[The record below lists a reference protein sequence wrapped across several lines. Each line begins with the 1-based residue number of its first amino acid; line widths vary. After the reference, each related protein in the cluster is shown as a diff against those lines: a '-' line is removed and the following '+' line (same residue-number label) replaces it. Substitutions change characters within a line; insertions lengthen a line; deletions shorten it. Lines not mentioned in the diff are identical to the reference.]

1 MARENLERISRKGME
16 IAMNKECFV
25 RCKCSDSDGYPNEF
39 YCSEVEFLNIEEDEQ
54 GYDKMTFECP
64 QCGDVCKSLVF
75 S

>member
-1 MARENLERISRKGME
+1 
-16 IAMNKECFV
+16 MNNDCVV
-25 RCKCSDSDGYPNEF
+25 RCKCSDNDGYPTEF
-39 YCSEVEFLNIEEDEQ
+39 YVSQVKFLNIEEDEQ